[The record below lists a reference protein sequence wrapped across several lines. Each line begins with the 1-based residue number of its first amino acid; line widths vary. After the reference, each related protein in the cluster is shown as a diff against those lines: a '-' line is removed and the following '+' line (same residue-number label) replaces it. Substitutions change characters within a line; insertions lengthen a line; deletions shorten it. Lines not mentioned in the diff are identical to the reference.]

1 MNAFHAEPVIRAWRY
16 ASLPVQH
23 SISRPAREPLKA
35 VELVDESKAWSTG
48 KQVVELLVARLEG
61 NPQLASAA
69 LIVTDAWGS
78 LVCELP
84 FSDAAQ
90 PGLKALGAL
99 H

>member
-1 MNAFHAEPVIRAWRY
+1 MPHYQF
-16 ASLPVQH
+16 
-23 SISRPAREPLKA
+23 SIQFRDQPPSPLKA
-35 VELVDESKAWSTG
+35 VELVDESKAWAAG

-61 NPQLASAA
+61 NPQLPLAT

-90 PGLKALGAL
+90 PALKALGML

>member
-1 MNAFHAEPVIRAWRY
+1 MHFMLSPSSELGHMPHY
-16 ASLPVQH
+16 QF
-23 SISRPAREPLKA
+23 SIQFRDQPPSPLKA
-35 VELVDESKAWSTG
+35 VELADESKAWATG

-61 NPQLASAA
+61 NPQLPSAT
-69 LIVTDAWGS
+69 LIVTDAWGL

-90 PGLKALGAL
+90 PALRALGML